1 MALIREDYIH
11 YSIRTYL
18 RAQGW
23 LLIAGQYPDGSDD
36 ELSALNIT
44 DPVVARDN
52 SPDPRRHSQ
61 NKIVPDLICS
71 KDNVILIIEM
81 KPSYSEMDERKLV
94 ELLTKRYADMV
105 SSLQDFLS
113 AKGIVLEKSIE
124 EYTFVPCLAFSA
136 SSHFHK
142 RQDFCYF
149 RVHNLHTLEFEGNAS
164 VSI

>member
-1 MALIREDYIH
+1 MAQMREDYIH
-11 YSIRTYL
+11 YSIRNYL

-61 NKIVPDLICS
+61 NKIVPDLVCS
-71 KDNVILIIEM
+71 KNNVILIIEM
-81 KPSYSEMDERKLV
+81 KPSYSEMDEKKLV
-94 ELLTKRYADMV
+94 YLLTERYEDMV
-105 SSLQDFLS
+105 ASLQDFLS
-113 AKGIVLEKSIE
+113 AKEIVLERSIE

-136 SSHFHK
+136 SSRFNK

-149 RVHNLHTLEFEGNAS
+149 RVHDLHTPEFEGNAS
-164 VSI
+164 ISI